1 MMPNCVK
8 TSISPHGLPPSCRF
22 FCSALIF
29 GPDMHH
35 QPTVPRADGT
45 DRTRCRLEATLTEM
59 KRKHEMPVKGWR
71 PVAAVHN
78 AKNEMFRQSYKERM
92 EQVDSIWQS
101 AAYTLLT
108 HRLTDNE

>member
-1 MMPNCVK
+1 MMPVCVK
-8 TSISPHGLPPSCRF
+8 TSISPPGLPPSCRF
-22 FCSALIF
+22 SCSAPSLST
-29 GPDMHH
+29 GYAA
-35 QPTVPRADGT
+35 PTKRRDAT
-45 DRTRCRLEATLTEM
+45 DRTRRRLEATLTEM
-59 KRKHEMPVKGWR
+59 KKQHEMPVKGWR